1 MPTASTQA
9 ALEALAAALDPGDF
23 ATTLIANQDR
33 PPWLSVTSRHA
44 DIGEDIYT
52 ADGWFWWS
60 WAERI
65 TPVGEVPA
73 AAAKVATVLG
83 VVPQSSPRSI
93 SAGDWAA
100 WDRTN
105 PQR

>member
-1 MPTASTQA
+1 MPTAPTQA

-52 ADGWFWWS
+52 ADGGFWWS

-65 TPVGEVPA
+65 TPVGDVPA

-83 VVPQSSPRSI
+83 VVPQSSRQI
-93 SAGDWAA
+93 H
-100 WDRTN
+100 
-105 PQR
+105 

>member
-1 MPTASTQA
+1 P
-9 ALEALAAALDPGDF
+9 ALDPLPPARVPGLC
-23 ATTLIANQDR
+23 ASQLRANQAR
-33 PPWLSVTSRHA
+33 PPGLSGPSRHA

-83 VVPQSSPRSI
+83 VVPQSSPQSI

-100 WDRTN
+100 WGRTN
-105 PQR
+105 PHR